1 MINVF
6 SQAQKEF
13 TPSGCGGFFGGYR
26 FIKTVS
32 CFVACSRPIQ
42 MTEDI
47 LCSSRFFYFIVF
59 SFFLIT
65 RFIRLVLQV
74 SGFENAIY
82 LVGDIHLPALNFNH
96 TNKVST
102 TQHWLDIYLTAFY
115 KLTIV
120 ISQGRVNH

>member
-26 FIKTVS
+26 LEG
-32 CFVACSRPIQ
+32 SRPIQ

-59 SFFLIT
+59 SLFLIT

-74 SGFENAIY
+74 NGIFKATGQAENKSCR
-82 LVGDIHLPALNFNH
+82 H
-96 TNKVST
+96 TCS
-102 TQHWLDIYLTAFY
+102 L
-115 KLTIV
+115 
-120 ISQGRVNH
+120 

>member
-47 LCSSRFFYFIVF
+47 LCSSRFFFILLF
-59 SFFLIT
+59 SLFFNNEVHP
-65 RFIRLVLQV
+65 FSAASKWHFQ
-74 SGFENAIY
+74 S
-82 LVGDIHLPALNFNH
+82 
-96 TNKVST
+96 
-102 TQHWLDIYLTAFY
+102 HWT
-115 KLTIV
+115 
-120 ISQGRVNH
+120 S

>member
-26 FIKTVS
+26 LEG
-32 CFVACSRPIQ
+32 SRPIQ

-59 SFFLIT
+59 SFF
-65 RFIRLVLQV
+65 
-74 SGFENAIY
+74 
-82 LVGDIHLPALNFNH
+82 
-96 TNKVST
+96 
-102 TQHWLDIYLTAFY
+102 
-115 KLTIV
+115 
-120 ISQGRVNH
+120 